1 MGMTAA
7 VNFASLDG
15 LLARLGDAVGEAVRP
30 AAQAA
35 AQVFYDQVKENVSR
49 IPRVSGNL
57 QDSIYQKF
65 VPEMSVD
72 GQKAVYRISWNY
84 KKAPH
89 GNLIE
94 YGHFVRYKYYVTKEG
109 LYRPMVRPE
118 RQGDP
123 KPKRRASQAVK
134 DAYYVPLETPFRT
147 TAYRFVQN
155 ATARVPEARLAAIGE
170 IQRRIAAN
178 LEGRR

>member
-15 LLARLGDAVGEAVRP
+15 LLARMGDAVGEAVRP

-35 AQVFYDQVKENVSR
+35 AQVFYDQVKDNVSR
-49 IPRVSGNL
+49 IGTKSGNL
-57 QDSIYQKF
+57 RDSIYQKF

-72 GQKAVYRISWNY
+72 GKKAVYRISWNY

-94 YGHFVRYKYYVTKEG
+94 WGHFVRYKYYVTKDG
-109 LYRPMVRPE
+109 IYRPMVRPE

-123 KPKRRASQAVK
+123 KPSRRASQAVK
-134 DAYYVPLETPFRT
+134 DAYYVPLAAPFRT

-155 ATARVPEARLAAIGE
+155 AIARVPEARMAAIAE
-170 IQRRIAAN
+170 IQRRIN
-178 LEGRR
+178 DRMEGR